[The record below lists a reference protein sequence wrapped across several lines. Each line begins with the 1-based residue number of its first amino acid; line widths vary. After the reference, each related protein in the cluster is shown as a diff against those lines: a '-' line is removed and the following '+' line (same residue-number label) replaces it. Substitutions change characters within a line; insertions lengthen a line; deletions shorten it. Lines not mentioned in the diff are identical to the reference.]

1 MENKKN
7 INKIVIAVVVIII
20 VIILAFLGYKQVKR
34 IEEEKKIQAEQQAI
48 QEEQRQEEERKQEA
62 ERKKQE
68 EIEQKEK
75 QYADNSKYQC
85 FKDDT
90 FKIRFYYDNEN
101 LKYGSMIAQGGNKL
115 ALQEKNGDSMF
126 AYSTNE
132 MTGEYDKNQ
141 LIANF
146 INAQVNSGFTIKE
159 NKDITISKIK
169 PIEARYVE
177 CETGNI
183 VIRNYLIYTDKGLIK
198 FVTGGN
204 IGKDSTVINEI
215 LDTIICE

>member
-20 VIILAFLGYKQVKR
+20 VVILAFLGYKQVKR

-48 QEEQRQEEERKQEA
+48 QEQQKQEEEKRQEEER
-62 ERKKQE
+62 RKQE
-68 EIEQKEK
+68 EVEQKEK

-141 LIANF
+141 LVANF

-177 CETGNI
+177 CETGNV
-183 VIRNYLIYTDKGLIK
+183 VIKNYLIYTDKGLVK

-204 IGKDSTVINEI
+204 IGTDSPVINEI
-215 LDTIICE
+215 LDTIIQE